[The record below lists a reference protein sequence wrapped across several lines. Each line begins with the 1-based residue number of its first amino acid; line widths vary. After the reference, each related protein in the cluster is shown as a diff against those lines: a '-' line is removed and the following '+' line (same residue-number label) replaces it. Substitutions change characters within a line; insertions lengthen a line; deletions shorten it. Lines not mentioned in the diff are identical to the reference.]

1 VGISLAHGESKG
13 GDNDFLALKLREG
26 NKEKMTGA
34 SDPVAKREGQ
44 GGMTHGAVK
53 GGVRAADRDAVPME
67 ASGDW
72 VNKGAW
78 GVQYMDTCAWP
89 DPGQGSTG
97 RTRCSRG

>member
-53 GGVRAADRDAVPME
+53 GG
-67 ASGDW
+67 G
-72 VNKGAW
+72 
-78 GVQYMDTCAWP
+78 
-89 DPGQGSTG
+89 PGG
-97 RTRCSRG
+97 